1 MFFQE
6 TEQVSPNIGN
16 PCMRAKEL
24 WVTGGFI
31 VSGAVGHNKG
41 LGGAPVLPV
50 RHERTSFLLEPV
62 HRNPARQTGRCR
74 ARKFASPRP
83 AHRARTVGCHIL
95 LILGLDDPLA
105 QNICGRCFASIACN
119 LARFSSFHFRE
130 MGRHAGKSSHGCL
143 RGVDCI

>member
-31 VSGAVGHNKG
+31 VSGAVGHRAGNKG

-50 RHERTSFLLEPV
+50 RHERTSFLLKPV
-62 HRNPARQTGRCR
+62 HRNPARR
-74 ARKFASPRP
+74 
-83 AHRARTVGCHIL
+83 
-95 LILGLDDPLA
+95 LA
-105 QNICGRCFASIACN
+105 DAE
-119 LARFSSFHFRE
+119 LAN
-130 MGRHAGKSSHGCL
+130 SHL
-143 RGVDCI
+143 RGRLIARGLSAPATSC